1 MMLLD
6 AGRERTHARMR
17 MTGTAIISWLGVRV
31 NGTASINEVAGRI
44 LDKVRTMSEENPTP
58 DSARVEAL
66 RSKATAGHKL
76 SAEERLELFDAGTKW
91 IDELQA
97 EQLKE
102 ARAKGTSVT
111 RENRGWT
118 REDLYNDDRGLPRG
132 FPRGR

>member
-1 MMLLD
+1 MLGVNELTRGLRMP
-6 AGRERTHARMR
+6 GR
-17 MTGTAIISWLGVRV
+17 AIISWFAARGQWRS
-31 NGTASINEVAGRI
+31 SINGRI
-44 LDKVRTMSEENPTP
+44 LGKVRTVPEENRIL

-66 RSKATAGHKL
+66 RSKARAGHKL
-76 SAEERLELFDAGTKW
+76 SVEERLELFDANMKW

-102 ARAKGTSVT
+102 AKANGTSVT

-132 FPRGR
+132 FPRGRE